1 VGKADQISV
10 VGNKED
16 FALLAKAFVAK
27 RGGKSLADRD
37 NIQRTGKFVRKGTL
51 SYELHATVNPDYEQ
65 HKFWG
70 VGLDDLLNM
79 LIASVP
85 GIVEDNMREAAA
97 VIIELKRADME
108 DRPVQ
113 DIAYNDT
120 SGREW
125 ILTAGY
131 ILEAQKRVEKLR
143 DKAAEVS
150 KEFAAVLKTKKKQR
164 GAVQI
169 ESVDLTLHK
178 LSESPAATGTLM

>member
-1 VGKADQISV
+1 MGKADQISV

-37 NIQRTGKFVRKGTL
+37 NIQRTGKFIRKGTL

-85 GIVEDNMREAAA
+85 GIVEDNMRVAAA
-97 VIIELKRADME
+97 IIIEQKRSDME
-108 DRPVQ
+108 GRPIQATCYTDSEGV
-113 DIAYNDT
+113 
-120 SGREW
+120 EW
-125 ILTAGY
+125 ILTTQY
-131 ILEAQKRVEKLR
+131 IREAMERVKNLR

-169 ESVDLTLHK
+169 ESVELTLHK